1 MVSNVNAIFVPEAS
15 IRHTIKTVL
24 LDQSSL
30 DRVEGGVYMDMLC
43 WKSLVDS
50 MLAKKWVCLLSSC
63 ALHRVYMCL
72 QIVYYVQMYD

>member
-50 MLAKKWVCLLSSC
+50 MLAKNGFVYCLHVRYIGSTCVCK
-63 ALHRVYMCL
+63 
-72 QIVYYVQMYD
+72 